1 MSWKRSS
8 INYNMLIVKLKKGE
22 NINSALKRFKRKFK
36 DTGVVKEIR
45 RRQQFD
51 KPSRV
56 KREAK
61 LKAINKR
68 KYLNALDKE

>member
-1 MSWKRSS
+1 
-8 INYNMLIVKLKKGE
+8 MLIVKLKKGE

-45 RRQQFD
+45 KRQQFD

-68 KYLNALDKE
+68 KYLNALDRE

>member
-1 MSWKRSS
+1 
-8 INYNMLIVKLKKGE
+8 MLIVKLRKNE

-45 RRQQFD
+45 KRQQFD
-51 KPSRV
+51 KPSRI

-61 LKAINKR
+61 MKAINKQ
-68 KYLNALDKE
+68 KYLNALDRG

>member
-1 MSWKRSS
+1 L
-8 INYNMLIVKLKKGE
+8 INNNMLIVKLKKGE

-36 DTGVVKEIR
+36 DTGVVKQLR
-45 RRQQFD
+45 KRQQFD
-51 KPSRV
+51 KPSRL

-68 KYLNALDKE
+68 KYLNDLDRE

>member
-1 MSWKRSS
+1 
-8 INYNMLIVKLKKGE
+8 MLIVKLKKGE

-36 DTGVVKEIR
+36 DTGVVKQIR
-45 RRQQFD
+45 KRQQFD
-51 KPSRV
+51 KPSRL

-68 KYLNALDKE
+68 KYLNDLDRE

>member
-1 MSWKRSS
+1 
-8 INYNMLIVKLKKGE
+8 MLIVKLKKGE

-36 DTGVVKEIR
+36 DAGVVKELR
-45 RRQQFD
+45 KRQQFD

-68 KYLNALDKE
+68 KYLNALDRE

>member
-1 MSWKRSS
+1 
-8 INYNMLIVKLKKGE
+8 MLIVKLKKGE

-45 RRQQFD
+45 KRQQFD

-68 KYLNALDKE
+68 KYLDALDKG

>member
-1 MSWKRSS
+1 
-8 INYNMLIVKLKKGE
+8 MLIVKLKKGE

>member
-1 MSWKRSS
+1 
-8 INYNMLIVKLKKGE
+8 MLIVKLKKGE
-22 NINSALKRFKRKFK
+22 NINSALKRVKRKFK

-45 RRQQFD
+45 KRQQFD
-51 KPSRV
+51 KPSRI

-68 KYLNALDKE
+68 KYLDALDKG

>member
-1 MSWKRSS
+1 
-8 INYNMLIVKLKKGE
+8 MLIVKLKKGE
-22 NINSALKRFKRKFK
+22 NINSALKRFKRKLK

-68 KYLNALDKE
+68 KYLNALDKD

>member
-1 MSWKRSS
+1 
-8 INYNMLIVKLKKGE
+8 MLIVKLKKGE

-68 KYLNALDKE
+68 KYLNDLDRE

>member
-1 MSWKRSS
+1 
-8 INYNMLIVKLKKGE
+8 MLIVKLRKNE

-45 RRQQFD
+45 KRQQFD

-68 KYLNALDKE
+68 KYLDALDKG

>member
-1 MSWKRSS
+1 
-8 INYNMLIVKLKKGE
+8 MLIVKLRKNE

-45 RRQQFD
+45 KRQQFD
-51 KPSRV
+51 RPSRI

-61 LKAINKR
+61 MKAINKQ
-68 KYLNALDKE
+68 KYLNALDRE

>member
-1 MSWKRSS
+1 
-8 INYNMLIVKLKKGE
+8 MLIVKLKKGE

-36 DTGVVKEIR
+36 DTGVVKQLR
-45 RRQQFD
+45 KRQQFD
-51 KPSRV
+51 KPSRL

-68 KYLNALDKE
+68 KYLNDLDRE

>member
-1 MSWKRSS
+1 
-8 INYNMLIVKLKKGE
+8 MLIVKLKKGE

-45 RRQQFD
+45 KRQQFD

-68 KYLNALDKE
+68 KYLNALDKD

>member
-1 MSWKRSS
+1 GSL
-8 INYNMLIVKLKKGE
+8 INYNMLIVKLRKNE

-45 RRQQFD
+45 KRQQFD
-51 KPSRV
+51 KPSRI

-61 LKAINKR
+61 MKAINKQ
-68 KYLNALDKE
+68 KYLNALDRE

>member
-1 MSWKRSS
+1 
-8 INYNMLIVKLKKGE
+8 MLIVKLRKNE

-45 RRQQFD
+45 KRQQFD
-51 KPSRV
+51 ITSRI

-61 LKAINKR
+61 MKAINKQ
-68 KYLNALDKE
+68 KYLNALDRE

>member
-1 MSWKRSS
+1 
-8 INYNMLIVKLKKGE
+8 MLIVKLKKGE

-36 DTGVVKEIR
+36 DTGVIKELR
-45 RRQQFD
+45 KRQQFD
-51 KPSRV
+51 KPSRL

-68 KYLNALDKE
+68 KYLNDLDRG